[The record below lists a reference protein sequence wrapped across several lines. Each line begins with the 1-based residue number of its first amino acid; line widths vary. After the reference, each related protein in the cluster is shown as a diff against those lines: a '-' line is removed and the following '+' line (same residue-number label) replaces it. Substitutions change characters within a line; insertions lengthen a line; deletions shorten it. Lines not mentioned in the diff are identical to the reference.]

1 MKHSL
6 LAFAGKHS
14 KLTLT
19 VVLLITAFF
28 LYHASFLHLDADYN
42 SLMNE
47 TGKGVTYIGG
57 TGEYKPQQQADQQEY
72 REAIPETMVL
82 DSSSLGRYL
91 VASNKQETIAP
102 EESRAYSTSYLV
114 MLESPVLYE
123 ADTLNRISSV
133 MQKLSDTGY
142 VGQSFSVLDFVT
154 FEKRGSRLV
163 SVPFAANSSKQ
174 AWTDEQ
180 AELLLKRIENDP
192 LVKNYLVS
200 EDLTSI
206 LFSFES
212 FALTH
217 QMESE
222 LSAILDEMREAD
234 IKVSINGGAIITNRL
249 MHYLGRD
256 LSILLTL
263 CFIAILTIYYLS
275 FKAKRS
281 VLLPFSMSLIGIIW
295 TFGTMRLLG
304 YSLTIVNIVTPC
316 MVLNLGSS
324 YAIHVIGEYYSDY
337 AKGMNPVQST
347 QKILRTIVFA
357 CMTTVIGFMS
367 LLFSK
372 TPALREF
379 GIAVGIG
386 VSYCAVLASTYLP
399 AMLNLVVPP
408 KQVQIATY
416 KKGYLALLVIS
427 IDRLVKRAWPLFIV
441 LFILIIGG
449 YALTRD
455 HIPVNTNYMSYL
467 PKKDPLGITSR
478 NFAQKMGGD
487 TPYLI
492 TVEAPQGESQFFL
505 KSENLQDV
513 YAFEQAI
520 QQSSDD
526 VRHILSFASYV
537 AFANSVYS
545 QEAGIPESDGL
556 LNLLSRM
563 VILMSRQGQEEM
575 GAIMNPEGTKLT
587 IILQNYD
594 AKEQALGTIGSAKRI
609 EDTVLSYLPLLPN
622 GTIVT
627 LGGEPHRSLHFSNTL
642 LSDQS
647 KSTYAS
653 YLLVFLV
660 VLFAFKSLSFALY
673 ALIPIISGVMA
684 NYIFMYFF
692 QIPFDMITVSFAA
705 IAVGAGIDDAIH
717 FLIRYRNKLG
727 MNDRS
732 VESLLSETIR
742 ETGRPIILTTLSIVG
757 GMLMFL
763 FASYTP
769 VRYFGSLM
777 SIALLNCMLSTLLIM
792 PSVIRLVTRIQR
804 RFGLQTATD
813 RRK

>member
-6 LAFAGKHS
+6 LVFVGKHS
-14 KLTLT
+14 KSTLI
-19 VVLLITAFF
+19 VILLITAFF
-28 LYHASFLHLDADYN
+28 LYHAAFLHLDADYN

-47 TGKGVTYIGG
+47 TGKGVSYQGG
-57 TGEYKPQQQADQQEY
+57 SGEYMDQQGSALVESF
-72 REAIPETMVL
+72 IPETMVL
-82 DSSSLGRYL
+82 DTTALGSHL
-91 VASNKQETIAP
+91 VASAEVEPPMP
-102 EESRAYSTSYLV
+102 EDNLAYSTSYLV
-114 MLESPVLYE
+114 MVESPALFE
-123 ADTLNRISSV
+123 AETLNRITTV
-133 MQKLSDTGY
+133 MQKLTDTGY
-142 VGQSFSVLDFVT
+142 LSKSFSVLDFVT
-154 FEKRGSRLV
+154 FEKKGSRLV
-163 SVPFAANSSKQ
+163 TVPFGSSSMQNK
-174 AWTDEQ
+174 WTEEQ
-180 AELLLKRIENDP
+180 AQLLKQRIENDP

-200 EDLTSI
+200 ENLDAM

-217 QMESE
+217 QMEAE
-222 LSAILDEMREAD
+222 LSNLLDELREAD
-234 IKVSINGGAIITNRL
+234 ITVSINGGAIITNRL

-256 LSILLTL
+256 LSILLSL

-295 TFGTMRLLG
+295 TFGTMHLLG
-304 YSLTIVNIVTPC
+304 YSLTIINIVTPC

-324 YAIHVIGEYYSDY
+324 YAIHVIGEYYADY
-337 AKGMNPVQST
+337 AKGLNPIQST

-357 CMTTVIGFMS
+357 CITTVIGFMS

-399 AMLNLVVPP
+399 AMLSLVVPP
-408 KQVQIATY
+408 KQEQIKTY
-416 KKGYLALLVIS
+416 KKGYLAQLVIS
-427 IDRLVKRAWPLFIV
+427 IDRSVKHAWPLLVVVFLLV
-441 LFILIIGG
+441 IIG
-449 YALTRD
+449 YFATRD
-455 HIPVNTNYMSYL
+455 YIPVNTNYMSYL
-467 PKKDPLGITSR
+467 PKKEPLGETSR
-478 NFAQKMGGD
+478 RFAQKMGGD
-487 TPYLI
+487 TPFLI
-492 TVEAPQGESQFFL
+492 TVEAPEGESQFFL
-505 KSENLQDV
+505 KSGNLQDV
-513 YAFEQAI
+513 YAFEQAV

-526 VRHILSFASYV
+526 VRHIISFASYV

-545 QEAGIPESDGL
+545 QEEGIPESDGL

-563 VILMSRQGQEEM
+563 VILMSRQGQEDM
-575 GAIMNPEGTKLT
+575 GTIMNPEGTKLT

-609 EDTVLSYLPLLPN
+609 EDTVISLLPLLPN

-627 LGGEPHRSLHFSNTL
+627 LDGEPHRSLHFSEAL
-642 LSDQS
+642 LSDQM

-653 YLLVFLV
+653 VLLVFLV
-660 VLFAFKSLSFALY
+660 VLFAFKSVSLALY

-692 QIPFDMITVSFAA
+692 QIPFDMITVSFGS

-717 FLIRYRNKLG
+717 FLIRYKNKLG
-727 MNDRS
+727 IDDRT

-757 GMLMFL
+757 GMLMLL

-769 VRYFGSLM
+769 VRYFGTLM
-777 SIALLNCMLSTLLIM
+777 SLALLDCMLSTLFIM
-792 PSVIRLVTRIQR
+792 PSMIILVTKARER
-804 RFGLQTATD
+804 LTKRSSLATW
-813 RRK
+813 R

>member
-6 LAFAGKHS
+6 LVFVGKHS
-14 KLTLT
+14 KSTLI
-19 VVLLITAFF
+19 VILLITAFF
-28 LYHASFLHLDADYN
+28 LYHAAFLHLDADYN

-47 TGKGVTYIGG
+47 TGKGVSYRGGSGEYIG
-57 TGEYKPQQQADQQEY
+57 QQGSALVESI
-72 REAIPETMVL
+72 IPETMVL
-82 DSSSLGRYL
+82 DTTALGSHL
-91 VASNKQETIAP
+91 VASAEVEPPLP
-102 EESRAYSTSYLV
+102 EDNLAYSTSYLV
-114 MLESPVLYE
+114 MVESPALFE
-123 ADTLNRISSV
+123 AETLNRITTV
-133 MQKLSDTGY
+133 MQKLTDTGY
-142 VGQSFSVLDFVT
+142 LSKSFSVLDFVT
-154 FEKRGSRLV
+154 FEKKGSRLV
-163 SVPFAANSSKQ
+163 TVPFGSSSIQ
-174 AWTDEQ
+174 NNWTEEQ
-180 AELLLKRIENDP
+180 AQLLKQRIENDP

-200 EDLTSI
+200 ENLDAM

-217 QMESE
+217 QMEAE
-222 LSAILDEMREAD
+222 LSNLLDELREAD
-234 IKVSINGGAIITNRL
+234 ITVSINGGAIITNRL

-256 LSILLTL
+256 LSILLSL

-304 YSLTIVNIVTPC
+304 YSLTIINIVTPC

-324 YAIHVIGEYYSDY
+324 YAIHVIGEYYADY
-337 AKGMNPVQST
+337 AKGLNPIQST

-357 CMTTVIGFMS
+357 CITTVIGFMS
-367 LLFSK
+367 LFFSK

-399 AMLNLVVPP
+399 AMLSLVVPP
-408 KQVQIATY
+408 KQEQIKTY
-416 KKGYLALLVIS
+416 KKGYLAQLVIS
-427 IDRLVKRAWPLFIV
+427 IDRSVKHAWPLLV
-441 LFILIIGG
+441 VVFILVIIG
-449 YALTRD
+449 YFVTRD

-467 PKKDPLGITSR
+467 PKKEPLGETSR
-478 NFAQKMGGD
+478 RFAQKMGGD
-487 TPYLI
+487 TPFLI
-492 TVEAPQGESQFFL
+492 TVEAPEGESQFFL
-505 KSENLQDV
+505 KSGNLQDV
-513 YAFEQAI
+513 YAFEQAV

-526 VRHILSFASYV
+526 VRHIISFASYV

-545 QEAGIPESDGL
+545 QEEGIPESDGL

-575 GAIMNPEGTKLT
+575 GTIMNPEGTKLT

-609 EDTVLSYLPLLPN
+609 EDTVISLLPLLPN

-627 LGGEPHRSLHFSNTL
+627 LGGEPHRSLHFSEAL
-642 LSDQS
+642 LSDQM

-653 YLLVFLV
+653 VVLVFLV
-660 VLFAFKSLSFALY
+660 VLFAFKSVSLALY

-692 QIPFDMITVSFAA
+692 QIPFDMITVSFGS

-717 FLIRYRNKLG
+717 FLIRYKNKIG
-727 MNDRS
+727 INDRT

-777 SIALLNCMLSTLLIM
+777 SMALLNCMLSTLLIM
-792 PSVIRLVTRIQR
+792 PSVIRLVTFFQRKIGMQTNTQR
-804 RFGLQTATD
+804 R
-813 RRK
+813 

>member
-6 LAFAGKHS
+6 LVFVGKHS
-14 KLTLT
+14 KSTLI
-19 VVLLITAFF
+19 VILLITAFF
-28 LYHASFLHLDADYN
+28 LYHAAFLHLDADYN

-47 TGKGVTYIGG
+47 TGKGVSYQGG
-57 TGEYKPQQQADQQEY
+57 SGEYMDQQGSALVESF
-72 REAIPETMVL
+72 IPETMVL
-82 DSSSLGRYL
+82 DTTALGSHL
-91 VASNKQETIAP
+91 VASAEVEPPMP
-102 EESRAYSTSYLV
+102 EDNLAYSTSYLV
-114 MLESPVLYE
+114 MVESPALFE
-123 ADTLNRISSV
+123 AETLNRITTV
-133 MQKLSDTGY
+133 MQKLTDTGY
-142 VGQSFSVLDFVT
+142 LSKSFSVLDFVT
-154 FEKRGSRLV
+154 FEKKGSRLV
-163 SVPFAANSSKQ
+163 TVPFGSSSMQNK
-174 AWTDEQ
+174 WTEEQ
-180 AELLLKRIENDP
+180 AQLLKQRIENDP

-200 EDLTSI
+200 ENLDAM

-217 QMESE
+217 QMEAE
-222 LSAILDEMREAD
+222 LSNLLDELREAD
-234 IKVSINGGAIITNRL
+234 ITVSINGGAIITNRL

-256 LSILLTL
+256 LSILLSL

-295 TFGTMRLLG
+295 TFGTMHLLG
-304 YSLTIVNIVTPC
+304 YSLTIINIVTPC

-324 YAIHVIGEYYSDY
+324 YAIHVIGEYYADY
-337 AKGMNPVQST
+337 AKGLNPIQST

-357 CMTTVIGFMS
+357 CITTVIGFMS

-399 AMLNLVVPP
+399 AMLSLVVPP
-408 KQVQIATY
+408 KQEQIKTY
-416 KKGYLALLVIS
+416 KKGYLAQLVIS
-427 IDRLVKRAWPLFIV
+427 IDRSVKHAWPLLVVVFLLV
-441 LFILIIGG
+441 IIG
-449 YALTRD
+449 YFATRD
-455 HIPVNTNYMSYL
+455 YIPVNTNYMSYL
-467 PKKDPLGITSR
+467 PKKEPLGETSR
-478 NFAQKMGGD
+478 RFAQKMGGD
-487 TPYLI
+487 TPFLI
-492 TVEAPQGESQFFL
+492 TVEAPEGESQFFL
-505 KSENLQDV
+505 KSGNLQDV
-513 YAFEQAI
+513 YAFEQAV

-526 VRHILSFASYV
+526 VRHIISFASYV

-545 QEAGIPESDGL
+545 QEEGIPESDGL

-563 VILMSRQGQEEM
+563 VILMSRQGQEDM
-575 GAIMNPEGTKLT
+575 GTIMNPEGTKLT

-609 EDTVLSYLPLLPN
+609 EDTVISLLPLLPN

-627 LGGEPHRSLHFSNTL
+627 LDGEPHRSLHFSEAL
-642 LSDQS
+642 LSDQM

-653 YLLVFLV
+653 VLLVFLV
-660 VLFAFKSLSFALY
+660 VLFAFKSVSLALY

-692 QIPFDMITVSFAA
+692 QIPFDMITVSFGS

-717 FLIRYRNKLG
+717 FLIRYKNKLG
-727 MNDRS
+727 IDDRT

-777 SIALLNCMLSTLLIM
+777 SMALLNCMLSTLLIM
-792 PSVIRLVTRIQR
+792 PSVIRLVTFFQRKIGMQTNTQR
-804 RFGLQTATD
+804 R
-813 RRK
+813 

>member
-6 LAFAGKHS
+6 LVFVGKHS
-14 KLTLT
+14 KSTLI
-19 VVLLITAFF
+19 VILLITAFF
-28 LYHASFLHLDADYN
+28 LYHAAFLHLDADYN

-47 TGKGVTYIGG
+47 TGKGVSYRGGSGEYIG
-57 TGEYKPQQQADQQEY
+57 QQGSALVESI
-72 REAIPETMVL
+72 IPETMVL
-82 DSSSLGRYL
+82 DTTPLGSHL
-91 VASNKQETIAP
+91 VASAEVEPPLP
-102 EESRAYSTSYLV
+102 EDNLAYSTSYLV
-114 MLESPVLYE
+114 MVESPALFE
-123 ADTLNRISSV
+123 AETLNRITTV
-133 MQKLSDTGY
+133 MQKLTDTGY
-142 VGQSFSVLDFVT
+142 LSKSFSVLDFVT
-154 FEKRGSRLV
+154 FEKKGSRLV
-163 SVPFAANSSKQ
+163 TVPFGSSSIQ
-174 AWTDEQ
+174 NNWTEEQ
-180 AELLLKRIENDP
+180 AQLLKQRIENDP

-200 EDLTSI
+200 ENLDAM

-217 QMESE
+217 QMEAE
-222 LSAILDEMREAD
+222 LSNLLDELREAD
-234 IKVSINGGAIITNRL
+234 ITVSINGGAIITNRL

-256 LSILLTL
+256 LSILLSL

-304 YSLTIVNIVTPC
+304 YSLTIINIVTPC

-324 YAIHVIGEYYSDY
+324 YAIHVIGEYYADY
-337 AKGMNPVQST
+337 AKGLNPIQST

-357 CMTTVIGFMS
+357 CITTVIGFMS
-367 LLFSK
+367 LFFSK

-399 AMLNLVVPP
+399 AMLSLVVPP
-408 KQVQIATY
+408 KQEQIKTY
-416 KKGYLALLVIS
+416 KKGYLAQLVIS
-427 IDRLVKRAWPLFIV
+427 IDRSVKHAWPLLVVVFM
-441 LFILIIGG
+441 LIIIG
-449 YALTRD
+449 YFVTRD

-467 PKKDPLGITSR
+467 PKKEPLGETSR
-478 NFAQKMGGD
+478 RFAQKMGGD
-487 TPYLI
+487 TPFLI
-492 TVEAPQGESQFFL
+492 TVEAPEGESQFFL
-505 KSENLQDV
+505 KSGNLQDV
-513 YAFEQAI
+513 YAFEQAV

-526 VRHILSFASYV
+526 VRHIISFASYV

-545 QEAGIPESDGL
+545 QEEGIPESDGL

-575 GAIMNPEGTKLT
+575 GTIMNPEGTKLT

-609 EDTVLSYLPLLPN
+609 EDTVISLLPLLPN

-627 LGGEPHRSLHFSNTL
+627 LDGEPHRSLHFSEAL
-642 LSDQS
+642 LSDQM

-653 YLLVFLV
+653 VLLVFLV
-660 VLFAFKSLSFALY
+660 VLFAFKSVSLALY

-692 QIPFDMITVSFAA
+692 QIPFDMITVSFGS

-717 FLIRYRNKLG
+717 FLIRYKNKLG
-727 MNDRS
+727 INDRT

-777 SIALLNCMLSTLLIM
+777 SMALLNCMLSTLLIM
-792 PSVIRLVTRIQR
+792 PSVIRLVTFFQRKIGMQTNTQR
-804 RFGLQTATD
+804 R
-813 RRK
+813 

>member
-1 MKHSL
+1 MKYSL
-6 LAFAGKHS
+6 LVFVGKHS
-14 KLTLT
+14 KSTLI
-19 VVLLITAFF
+19 VILLITAFF
-28 LYHASFLHLDADYN
+28 LYHAAFLHLDADYN

-47 TGKGVTYIGG
+47 TGKGVSYRGGSGEYIG
-57 TGEYKPQQQADQQEY
+57 QQGSALVESI
-72 REAIPETMVL
+72 IPETMVL
-82 DSSSLGRYL
+82 DTTALGSHL
-91 VASNKQETIAP
+91 VASAEVEPPLLEDNL
-102 EESRAYSTSYLV
+102 AYSTSYLV
-114 MLESPVLYE
+114 MVESPALFE
-123 ADTLNRISSV
+123 AETLNRITTV
-133 MQKLSDTGY
+133 MQKLTDTGY
-142 VGQSFSVLDFVT
+142 LSKSFSVLDFVT
-154 FEKRGSRLV
+154 FEKKGSRLV
-163 SVPFAANSSKQ
+163 TVPFGSSSIQ
-174 AWTDEQ
+174 NNWTEEQ
-180 AELLLKRIENDP
+180 AQLLKQRIENDP

-200 EDLTSI
+200 ENLDAM

-217 QMESE
+217 QMEAE
-222 LSAILDEMREAD
+222 LSNLLDELREAD
-234 IKVSINGGAIITNRL
+234 ITVSINGGAIITNRL

-256 LSILLTL
+256 LSILLSL

-304 YSLTIVNIVTPC
+304 YSLTIINIVTPC

-324 YAIHVIGEYYSDY
+324 YAIHVIGEYYADY
-337 AKGMNPVQST
+337 AKGLNPIQST

-357 CMTTVIGFMS
+357 CITTVIGFMS
-367 LLFSK
+367 LFFSK

-399 AMLNLVVPP
+399 AMLSLVVPP
-408 KQVQIATY
+408 KQEQIKTY
-416 KKGYLALLVIS
+416 KKGYLAQLVIS
-427 IDRLVKRAWPLFIV
+427 IDRSVKHAWPLLVVVFMLV
-441 LFILIIGG
+441 IIG
-449 YALTRD
+449 YFVTRD

-467 PKKDPLGITSR
+467 PKKEPLGETSR
-478 NFAQKMGGD
+478 RFAQKMGGD
-487 TPYLI
+487 TPFLI
-492 TVEAPQGESQFFL
+492 TVEAPEGESQFFL
-505 KSENLQDV
+505 KSGNLQDV
-513 YAFEQAI
+513 YAFEQAV

-526 VRHILSFASYV
+526 VRHIISFASYV

-545 QEAGIPESDGL
+545 QEEGIPESDGL

-563 VILMSRQGQEEM
+563 VILMSRQGQEDM
-575 GAIMNPEGTKLT
+575 GTIMNPEGTKLT

-609 EDTVLSYLPLLPN
+609 EDTVISLLPLLPN

-627 LGGEPHRSLHFSNTL
+627 LDGEPHRSLHFSEAL
-642 LSDQS
+642 LSDQM

-653 YLLVFLV
+653 VVLVFLV
-660 VLFAFKSLSFALY
+660 VLFAFKSVSLALY

-692 QIPFDMITVSFAA
+692 QIPFDMITVSFGS

-717 FLIRYRNKLG
+717 FLIRYKNKIG
-727 MNDRS
+727 INDRT

-777 SIALLNCMLSTLLIM
+777 SMALLNCMLSTLLIM
-792 PSVIRLVTRIQR
+792 PSVIRLVTFFQRKIGMQTNTQR
-804 RFGLQTATD
+804 R
-813 RRK
+813 

>member
-6 LAFAGKHS
+6 LVFVGKHS
-14 KLTLT
+14 KSTLI
-19 VVLLITAFF
+19 VILLITAFF
-28 LYHASFLHLDADYN
+28 LYHAAFLHLDADYN

-47 TGKGVTYIGG
+47 TGKGVSYRGG
-57 TGEYKPQQQADQQEY
+57 SGEYMDQQGSALVESF
-72 REAIPETMVL
+72 IPETMVL
-82 DSSSLGRYL
+82 DTTALGSHL
-91 VASNKQETIAP
+91 VASAEVEPPMP
-102 EESRAYSTSYLV
+102 EDNLAYSTSYLV
-114 MLESPVLYE
+114 MVESPALFE
-123 ADTLNRISSV
+123 AETLNRITTV
-133 MQKLSDTGY
+133 MQKLTDTGY
-142 VGQSFSVLDFVT
+142 LSKSFSVLDFVT
-154 FEKRGSRLV
+154 FEKKGSRLV
-163 SVPFAANSSKQ
+163 TVPFGSSSMQNK
-174 AWTDEQ
+174 WTEEQ
-180 AELLLKRIENDP
+180 AQLLKQRIENDP

-200 EDLTSI
+200 ENLDAM

-217 QMESE
+217 QMEAE
-222 LSAILDEMREAD
+222 LSNLLDELREAD
-234 IKVSINGGAIITNRL
+234 ITVSINGGAIITNRL

-256 LSILLTL
+256 LSILLSL

-295 TFGTMRLLG
+295 TFGTMHLLG
-304 YSLTIVNIVTPC
+304 YSLTIINIVTPC

-324 YAIHVIGEYYSDY
+324 YAIHVIGEYYADY
-337 AKGMNPVQST
+337 AKGLNPIQST

-357 CMTTVIGFMS
+357 CITTVIGFMS

-399 AMLNLVVPP
+399 AMLSLVVPP
-408 KQVQIATY
+408 KQEQIKTY
-416 KKGYLALLVIS
+416 KKGYLAQLVIS
-427 IDRLVKRAWPLFIV
+427 IDRSVKHAWPLLVVVFMLV
-441 LFILIIGG
+441 IIG
-449 YALTRD
+449 YFATRD
-455 HIPVNTNYMSYL
+455 AIPVNTNYMSYL
-467 PKKDPLGITSR
+467 PKKEPLGETSR
-478 NFAQKMGGD
+478 RFAQKMGGD
-487 TPYLI
+487 TPFLI
-492 TVEAPQGESQFFL
+492 TVEAPEGESQFFL
-505 KSENLQDV
+505 KSGNLQDV
-513 YAFEQAI
+513 YAFEQAV

-526 VRHILSFASYV
+526 VRHIISFASYV

-545 QEAGIPESDGL
+545 QEEGIPESDGL

-563 VILMSRQGQEEM
+563 VILMSRQGQEDM
-575 GAIMNPEGTKLT
+575 GTIMNPEGTKLT

-609 EDTVLSYLPLLPN
+609 EDTVISLLPLLPN

-627 LGGEPHRSLHFSNTL
+627 LDGEPHRSLHFSEAL
-642 LSDQS
+642 LSDQM

-653 YLLVFLV
+653 VLLVFLV
-660 VLFAFKSLSFALY
+660 VLFAFKSVSLALY

-692 QIPFDMITVSFAA
+692 QIPFDMITVSFGS

-717 FLIRYRNKLG
+717 FLIRYKNKLG
-727 MNDRS
+727 IDDRT

-777 SIALLNCMLSTLLIM
+777 SMALLNCMLSTLLIM
-792 PSVIRLVTRIQR
+792 PSVIRLVTFVQRKIGMQTNAQR
-804 RFGLQTATD
+804 R
-813 RRK
+813 

>member
-6 LAFAGKHS
+6 LVFVGKHS
-14 KLTLT
+14 KSTLI
-19 VVLLITAFF
+19 VILLITAFF
-28 LYHASFLHLDADYN
+28 LYHAAFLHLDADYN

-47 TGKGVTYIGG
+47 TGKGVSYQGG
-57 TGEYKPQQQADQQEY
+57 SGEYMDQQGSALVESF
-72 REAIPETMVL
+72 IPETMVL
-82 DSSSLGRYL
+82 DTTALGSHL
-91 VASNKQETIAP
+91 VASAEVEPPMP
-102 EESRAYSTSYLV
+102 EDNLAYSTSYLV
-114 MLESPVLYE
+114 MVESPALFE
-123 ADTLNRISSV
+123 AETLNRITTV
-133 MQKLSDTGY
+133 MQKLTDTGY
-142 VGQSFSVLDFVT
+142 LSKSFSVLDFVT
-154 FEKRGSRLV
+154 FEKKGSRLV
-163 SVPFAANSSKQ
+163 TVPLGSSSMQNK
-174 AWTDEQ
+174 WTEEQ
-180 AELLLKRIENDP
+180 AQLLKQRIENDP

-200 EDLTSI
+200 ENLDAM

-217 QMESE
+217 QMEAE
-222 LSAILDEMREAD
+222 LSNLLDELREAD
-234 IKVSINGGAIITNRL
+234 ITVSINGGAIITNRL

-256 LSILLTL
+256 LSILLSL

-295 TFGTMRLLG
+295 TFGTMHLLG
-304 YSLTIVNIVTPC
+304 YSLTIINIVTPC

-324 YAIHVIGEYYSDY
+324 YAIHVIGEYYADY
-337 AKGMNPVQST
+337 AKGLNPIQST

-357 CMTTVIGFMS
+357 CITTVIGFMS

-399 AMLNLVVPP
+399 AMLSLVVPP
-408 KQVQIATY
+408 KQEQIKTY
-416 KKGYLALLVIS
+416 KKGYLAQLVIS
-427 IDRLVKRAWPLFIV
+427 IDRSVKHAWPLLVVVFLLV
-441 LFILIIGG
+441 IIG
-449 YALTRD
+449 YFATRD
-455 HIPVNTNYMSYL
+455 YIPVNTNYMSYL
-467 PKKDPLGITSR
+467 PKKEPLGETSR
-478 NFAQKMGGD
+478 RFAQKMGGD
-487 TPYLI
+487 TPFLI
-492 TVEAPQGESQFFL
+492 TVEAPEGESQFFL
-505 KSENLQDV
+505 KSGNLQDV
-513 YAFEQAI
+513 YAFEQAV

-526 VRHILSFASYV
+526 VRHIISFASYV

-545 QEAGIPESDGL
+545 QEEGIPESDGL

-563 VILMSRQGQEEM
+563 VILMSRQGQEDM
-575 GAIMNPEGTKLT
+575 GTIMNPEGTKLT

-609 EDTVLSYLPLLPN
+609 EDTVISLLPLLPN

-627 LGGEPHRSLHFSNTL
+627 LDGEPHRSLHFSEAL
-642 LSDQS
+642 LSDQM

-653 YLLVFLV
+653 VLLVFLV
-660 VLFAFKSLSFALY
+660 VLFAFKSVSLALY

-692 QIPFDMITVSFAA
+692 QIPFDMITVSFGS

-717 FLIRYRNKLG
+717 FLIRYKNKLG
-727 MNDRS
+727 IDDRT

-777 SIALLNCMLSTLLIM
+777 SMALLNCMLSTLLIM
-792 PSVIRLVTRIQR
+792 PSVIRLVTFFQRKIGMQTNTQR
-804 RFGLQTATD
+804 R
-813 RRK
+813 

>member
-6 LAFAGKHS
+6 LVFVGKHS
-14 KLTLT
+14 KSTLI
-19 VVLLITAFF
+19 VILLITAFF
-28 LYHASFLHLDADYN
+28 LYHAAFLHLDADYN

-47 TGKGVTYIGG
+47 TGKGVSYQGGSGEYIG
-57 TGEYKPQQQADQQEY
+57 QQGSALVESI
-72 REAIPETMVL
+72 IPETMVL
-82 DSSSLGRYL
+82 DTTALGSHL
-91 VASNKQETIAP
+91 VASAEVEPPMP
-102 EESRAYSTSYLV
+102 EDNLAYSTSYLV
-114 MLESPVLYE
+114 MVESPALFE
-123 ADTLNRISSV
+123 AETLNRITTV
-133 MQKLSDTGY
+133 MQKLTDTGY
-142 VGQSFSVLDFVT
+142 LSKSFSVLDFVT
-154 FEKRGSRLV
+154 FEKKGSRLV
-163 SVPFAANSSKQ
+163 TVPFGSSSIQ
-174 AWTDEQ
+174 NNWTEEQ
-180 AELLLKRIENDP
+180 AQLLKQRIENDP

-200 EDLTSI
+200 ENLDAM

-217 QMESE
+217 QMEAE
-222 LSAILDEMREAD
+222 LSNLLDELREAD
-234 IKVSINGGAIITNRL
+234 ITVSINGGAIITNRL

-256 LSILLTL
+256 LSILLSL

-304 YSLTIVNIVTPC
+304 YSLTIINIVTPC

-324 YAIHVIGEYYSDY
+324 YAIHVIGEYYADY
-337 AKGMNPVQST
+337 AKGLNPIQST

-357 CMTTVIGFMS
+357 CITTVIGFMS
-367 LLFSK
+367 LFFSK

-399 AMLNLVVPP
+399 AMLSLVVPP
-408 KQVQIATY
+408 KQEQIKTY
-416 KKGYLALLVIS
+416 KKGYLAQLVIS
-427 IDRLVKRAWPLFIV
+427 IDRSVKHAWPLLVVVFLLV
-441 LFILIIGG
+441 IIG
-449 YALTRD
+449 YFATRD
-455 HIPVNTNYMSYL
+455 YIPVNTNYMSYL
-467 PKKDPLGITSR
+467 PKKEPLGETSR
-478 NFAQKMGGD
+478 RFAQKMGGD
-487 TPYLI
+487 TPFLI
-492 TVEAPQGESQFFL
+492 TVEAPEGESQFFL
-505 KSENLQDV
+505 KSGNLQDV
-513 YAFEQAI
+513 YAFEQAV

-526 VRHILSFASYV
+526 VRHIISFASYV

-545 QEAGIPESDGL
+545 QEEGIPESDGL

-563 VILMSRQGQEEM
+563 VILMSRQGQEDM
-575 GAIMNPEGTKLT
+575 GTIMNPEGTKLT

-609 EDTVLSYLPLLPN
+609 EDTVISLLPLLPN

-627 LGGEPHRSLHFSNTL
+627 LDGEPHRSLHFSEAL
-642 LSDQS
+642 LSDQM

-653 YLLVFLV
+653 VVLVFLV
-660 VLFAFKSLSFALY
+660 VLFAFKSVSLALY

-692 QIPFDMITVSFAA
+692 QIPFDMITVSFGS

-717 FLIRYRNKLG
+717 FLIRYKNKIG
-727 MNDRS
+727 INDRT

-777 SIALLNCMLSTLLIM
+777 SMALLNCMLSTLLIM
-792 PSVIRLVTRIQR
+792 PSVIRLVTFFQRKIGMQTNTQR
-804 RFGLQTATD
+804 R
-813 RRK
+813 

>member
-1 MKHSL
+1 MKYSL
-6 LAFAGKHS
+6 LVFVGKHS
-14 KLTLT
+14 KSTLI
-19 VVLLITAFF
+19 VILLITAFF
-28 LYHASFLHLDADYN
+28 LYHAAFLHLDADYN

-47 TGKGVTYIGG
+47 TGKGVSYRGGSGEYIG
-57 TGEYKPQQQADQQEY
+57 QQGSALVESI
-72 REAIPETMVL
+72 IPETMVL
-82 DSSSLGRYL
+82 DTTALGSHL
-91 VASNKQETIAP
+91 VASAEVEPPLP
-102 EESRAYSTSYLV
+102 EDNLAYSTSYLV
-114 MLESPVLYE
+114 MVESPALFE
-123 ADTLNRISSV
+123 AETLNRITTV
-133 MQKLSDTGY
+133 MQKLTDTGY
-142 VGQSFSVLDFVT
+142 LSKSFSVLDFVT
-154 FEKRGSRLV
+154 FEKKGSRLV
-163 SVPFAANSSKQ
+163 TVPFGSSSIQ
-174 AWTDEQ
+174 NNWTEEQ
-180 AELLLKRIENDP
+180 AQLLKQRIENDP

-200 EDLTSI
+200 ENLDAM

-217 QMESE
+217 QMEAE
-222 LSAILDEMREAD
+222 LSNLLDELREAD
-234 IKVSINGGAIITNRL
+234 ITVSINGGAIITNRL

-256 LSILLTL
+256 LSILLSL

-304 YSLTIVNIVTPC
+304 YSLTIINIVTPC

-324 YAIHVIGEYYSDY
+324 YAIHVIGEYYADY
-337 AKGMNPVQST
+337 AKGLNPIQST

-357 CMTTVIGFMS
+357 CITTVIGFMS
-367 LLFSK
+367 LFFSK

-399 AMLNLVVPP
+399 AMLSLVVPP
-408 KQVQIATY
+408 KQEQIKTY
-416 KKGYLALLVIS
+416 KKGYLAQLVIS
-427 IDRLVKRAWPLFIV
+427 IDRSVKHAWPLLVVVFMLV
-441 LFILIIGG
+441 IIG
-449 YALTRD
+449 YFVTRD

-467 PKKDPLGITSR
+467 PKKEPLGETSR
-478 NFAQKMGGD
+478 RFAQKMGGD
-487 TPYLI
+487 TPFLI
-492 TVEAPQGESQFFL
+492 TVEAPEGESQFFL
-505 KSENLQDV
+505 KSGNLQDV
-513 YAFEQAI
+513 YAFEQAV

-526 VRHILSFASYV
+526 VRHIISFASYV

-545 QEAGIPESDGL
+545 QEEGIPESDGL

-575 GAIMNPEGTKLT
+575 GTIMNPEGTKLT

-609 EDTVLSYLPLLPN
+609 EDTVISLLPLLPN

-627 LGGEPHRSLHFSNTL
+627 LDGEPHRSLHFSEAL
-642 LSDQS
+642 LSDQM

-653 YLLVFLV
+653 VVLVFLV
-660 VLFAFKSLSFALY
+660 VLFAFKSVSLALY

-692 QIPFDMITVSFAA
+692 QIPFDMITVSFGS

-717 FLIRYRNKLG
+717 FLIRYKNKIG
-727 MNDRS
+727 IDDRT

-777 SIALLNCMLSTLLIM
+777 SMALLNCMLSTLLIM
-792 PSVIRLVTRIQR
+792 PSVIRLVTFFQRKIGMQTNTQR
-804 RFGLQTATD
+804 R
-813 RRK
+813 

>member
-6 LAFAGKHS
+6 LVFVGKHS
-14 KLTLT
+14 KSTLI
-19 VVLLITAFF
+19 VILLITAFF
-28 LYHASFLHLDADYN
+28 LYHAAFLHLDADYN

-47 TGKGVTYIGG
+47 TGKGVSYQGG
-57 TGEYKPQQQADQQEY
+57 SGEYMDQQGSALVEIF
-72 REAIPETMVL
+72 IPETMVL
-82 DSSSLGRYL
+82 DTTSLGSHL
-91 VASNKQETIAP
+91 VASAEVEPPMP
-102 EESRAYSTSYLV
+102 EDNLAYSTSYLV
-114 MLESPVLYE
+114 MVESPALFE
-123 ADTLNRISSV
+123 AETLNRITTV
-133 MQKLSDTGY
+133 MQKLTDTGY
-142 VGQSFSVLDFVT
+142 LSKSFSVLDFVT
-154 FEKRGSRLV
+154 FEKKGSRLV
-163 SVPFAANSSKQ
+163 TVPFGSSSIQ
-174 AWTDEQ
+174 NNWTEEQ
-180 AELLLKRIENDP
+180 AQLLKQRIENDP

-200 EDLTSI
+200 ENLDAM

-217 QMESE
+217 QMEAE
-222 LSAILDEMREAD
+222 LSNLLDELREAD
-234 IKVSINGGAIITNRL
+234 ITVSINGGAIITNRL

-256 LSILLTL
+256 LSILLSL

-295 TFGTMRLLG
+295 TFGTMHLLG
-304 YSLTIVNIVTPC
+304 YSLTIINIVTPC

-324 YAIHVIGEYYSDY
+324 YAIHVIGEYYADY
-337 AKGMNPVQST
+337 AKGLNPIQST

-357 CMTTVIGFMS
+357 CITTVIGFMS

-399 AMLNLVVPP
+399 AMLSLVVPP
-408 KQVQIATY
+408 KQEQIKTY
-416 KKGYLALLVIS
+416 KKGYLAQLVIS
-427 IDRLVKRAWPLFIV
+427 IDRSVKHAWPLLVVVFLLV
-441 LFILIIGG
+441 IIG
-449 YALTRD
+449 YFATRD
-455 HIPVNTNYMSYL
+455 YIPVNTNYMSYL
-467 PKKDPLGITSR
+467 PKKEPLGETSR
-478 NFAQKMGGD
+478 RFAQKMGGD
-487 TPYLI
+487 TPFLI
-492 TVEAPQGESQFFL
+492 TVEAPEGESQFFL
-505 KSENLQDV
+505 KSGNLQDV
-513 YAFEQAI
+513 YAFEQAV

-526 VRHILSFASYV
+526 VRHIISFASYV

-545 QEAGIPESDGL
+545 QEEGIPESDGL

-563 VILMSRQGQEEM
+563 VILMSRQGQEDM
-575 GAIMNPEGTKLT
+575 GTIMNPEGTKLT

-609 EDTVLSYLPLLPN
+609 EDTVISLLPLLPN

-627 LGGEPHRSLHFSNTL
+627 LDGEPHRSLHFSEAL
-642 LSDQS
+642 LSDQM

-653 YLLVFLV
+653 VVLVFLV
-660 VLFAFKSLSFALY
+660 VLFAFKSVSLALY

-692 QIPFDMITVSFAA
+692 QIPFDMITVSFGS

-717 FLIRYRNKLG
+717 FLIRYKNKLG
-727 MNDRS
+727 IDDRT

-777 SIALLNCMLSTLLIM
+777 SMALLNCMLSTLLIM
-792 PSVIRLVTRIQR
+792 PSVIRLVTFFQRKIGMQTNTQR
-804 RFGLQTATD
+804 R
-813 RRK
+813 

>member
-6 LAFAGKHS
+6 LVFVGKHS
-14 KLTLT
+14 KSTLI
-19 VVLLITAFF
+19 VILLITAFF
-28 LYHASFLHLDADYN
+28 LYHAAFLRLDADYN

-47 TGKGVTYIGG
+47 TGKGVSYRGGSGEYIG
-57 TGEYKPQQQADQQEY
+57 QQGSALVESI
-72 REAIPETMVL
+72 IPETMVL
-82 DSSSLGRYL
+82 DTTALGSHL
-91 VASNKQETIAP
+91 VASAEVEPPLP
-102 EESRAYSTSYLV
+102 EDNLAYSTSYLV
-114 MLESPVLYE
+114 MVESPALFE
-123 ADTLNRISSV
+123 AETLNRITTV
-133 MQKLSDTGY
+133 MQKLTDTGY
-142 VGQSFSVLDFVT
+142 LSKSFSVLDFVT
-154 FEKRGSRLV
+154 FEKKGSRLV
-163 SVPFAANSSKQ
+163 TVPFGSSSIQ
-174 AWTDEQ
+174 NNWTEEQ
-180 AELLLKRIENDP
+180 AQLLKQRIENDP

-200 EDLTSI
+200 ENLDAM

-217 QMESE
+217 QMEAE
-222 LSAILDEMREAD
+222 LSNLLDELREAD
-234 IKVSINGGAIITNRL
+234 ITVSINGGAIITNRL

-256 LSILLTL
+256 LSILLSL

-304 YSLTIVNIVTPC
+304 YSLTIINIVTPC

-324 YAIHVIGEYYSDY
+324 YAIHVIGEYYADY
-337 AKGMNPVQST
+337 AKGLNPIQST

-357 CMTTVIGFMS
+357 CITTVIGFMS

-399 AMLNLVVPP
+399 AMLSLVVPP
-408 KQVQIATY
+408 KQEQIKTY
-416 KKGYLALLVIS
+416 KKGYLAQLVIS
-427 IDRLVKRAWPLFIV
+427 IDRSVKHAWPLLVVVFMLV
-441 LFILIIGG
+441 IIG
-449 YALTRD
+449 YFVTRD

-467 PKKDPLGITSR
+467 PKKEPLGETSR
-478 NFAQKMGGD
+478 RFAQKMGGD
-487 TPYLI
+487 TPFLI
-492 TVEAPQGESQFFL
+492 TVEAPEGESQFFL
-505 KSENLQDV
+505 KSGNLQDV
-513 YAFEQAI
+513 YAFEQAV

-526 VRHILSFASYV
+526 VRHIISFASYV

-545 QEAGIPESDGL
+545 QEEGIPESDGL

-575 GAIMNPEGTKLT
+575 GTIMNPEGTKLT

-609 EDTVLSYLPLLPN
+609 EDTVISLLPLLPN

-627 LGGEPHRSLHFSNTL
+627 LDGEPHRSLHFSEAL
-642 LSDQS
+642 LSDQM

-653 YLLVFLV
+653 VVLVFLV
-660 VLFAFKSLSFALY
+660 VLFAFKSVSLALY

-692 QIPFDMITVSFAA
+692 QIPFDMITVSFGSIA
-705 IAVGAGIDDAIH
+705 IGAGIDDAIH
-717 FLIRYRNKLG
+717 FLIRYKNKLG
-727 MNDRS
+727 INDRT

-777 SIALLNCMLSTLLIM
+777 SMALLNCMLSTLLIM
-792 PSVIRLVTRIQR
+792 PSVIRLVAFFQRKIGMQTNTQR
-804 RFGLQTATD
+804 R
-813 RRK
+813 

>member
-6 LAFAGKHS
+6 LVFVGKHS
-14 KLTLT
+14 KSTLI
-19 VVLLITAFF
+19 VILLITAFF
-28 LYHASFLHLDADYN
+28 LYHAAFLHLDADYN

-47 TGKGVTYIGG
+47 TGKGVSYQGGSGEYIG
-57 TGEYKPQQQADQQEY
+57 QQGSALVESI
-72 REAIPETMVL
+72 IPETMVL
-82 DSSSLGRYL
+82 DTTALGSHL
-91 VASNKQETIAP
+91 VASAEVEPPMP
-102 EESRAYSTSYLV
+102 EDNLAYSTSYLV
-114 MLESPVLYE
+114 MVESPALFE
-123 ADTLNRISSV
+123 AETLNRITTV
-133 MQKLSDTGY
+133 MQKLTDTGY
-142 VGQSFSVLDFVT
+142 LSKSFSVLDFVT
-154 FEKRGSRLV
+154 FEKKGSRLV
-163 SVPFAANSSKQ
+163 TVPFGSSSMQNK
-174 AWTDEQ
+174 WTEEQ
-180 AELLLKRIENDP
+180 AQLLKQRIENDP

-200 EDLTSI
+200 ENLDAM

-217 QMESE
+217 QMEAE
-222 LSAILDEMREAD
+222 LSNLLDELREAD
-234 IKVSINGGAIITNRL
+234 ITVSINGGAIITNRL

-256 LSILLTL
+256 LSILLSL

-295 TFGTMRLLG
+295 TFGTMHLLG
-304 YSLTIVNIVTPC
+304 YSLTIINIVTPC

-324 YAIHVIGEYYSDY
+324 YAIHVIGEYYADY
-337 AKGMNPVQST
+337 AKGLNPIQST

-357 CMTTVIGFMS
+357 CITTVIGFMS

-399 AMLNLVVPP
+399 AMLSLVVPP
-408 KQVQIATY
+408 KQEQIKTY
-416 KKGYLALLVIS
+416 KKGYLAQLVIS
-427 IDRLVKRAWPLFIV
+427 IDRSVKHAWPLLVVVFLLV
-441 LFILIIGG
+441 IIG
-449 YALTRD
+449 YFATRD
-455 HIPVNTNYMSYL
+455 YIPVNTNYMSYL
-467 PKKDPLGITSR
+467 PKKEPLGETSR
-478 NFAQKMGGD
+478 RFAQKMGGD
-487 TPYLI
+487 TPFLI
-492 TVEAPQGESQFFL
+492 TVEAPEGESQFFL
-505 KSENLQDV
+505 KSGNLQDV
-513 YAFEQAI
+513 YAFEQAV

-526 VRHILSFASYV
+526 VRHIISFASYV

-545 QEAGIPESDGL
+545 QEEGIPESDGL

-563 VILMSRQGQEEM
+563 VILMSRQGQEDM
-575 GAIMNPEGTKLT
+575 GTIMNPEGTKLT

-609 EDTVLSYLPLLPN
+609 EDTVISLLPLLPN

-627 LGGEPHRSLHFSNTL
+627 LDGEPHRSLHFSEAL
-642 LSDQS
+642 LSDQM

-653 YLLVFLV
+653 VLLVFLV
-660 VLFAFKSLSFALY
+660 VLFAFKSVSLALY

-692 QIPFDMITVSFAA
+692 QIPFDMITVSFGS

-717 FLIRYRNKLG
+717 FLIRYKNKLG
-727 MNDRS
+727 IDDRT

-777 SIALLNCMLSTLLIM
+777 SMALLNCMLSTLLIM
-792 PSVIRLVTRIQR
+792 PSVIRLVTFFQRKIGMQTNTQR
-804 RFGLQTATD
+804 R
-813 RRK
+813 

>member
-6 LAFAGKHS
+6 LVFVGKHS
-14 KLTLT
+14 KSTLI
-19 VVLLITAFF
+19 VILLITAFF
-28 LYHASFLHLDADYN
+28 LYHAAFLHLDADYN

-47 TGKGVTYIGG
+47 TGKGVSYQGGSGEYIG
-57 TGEYKPQQQADQQEY
+57 QQGSALVEIF
-72 REAIPETMVL
+72 IPETMVL
-82 DSSSLGRYL
+82 DTTALGSHL
-91 VASNKQETIAP
+91 VASAEVEPPMP
-102 EESRAYSTSYLV
+102 EDNLAYSTSYLV
-114 MLESPVLYE
+114 MVESPALFE
-123 ADTLNRISSV
+123 AETLNRITTV
-133 MQKLSDTGY
+133 MQKLTDTGY
-142 VGQSFSVLDFVT
+142 LSKSFSVLDFVT
-154 FEKRGSRLV
+154 FEKKGSRLV
-163 SVPFAANSSKQ
+163 TVPFGSSSMQNK
-174 AWTDEQ
+174 WTEEQ
-180 AELLLKRIENDP
+180 AQLLKQRIENDP

-200 EDLTSI
+200 ENLDAM

-217 QMESE
+217 QMEAE
-222 LSAILDEMREAD
+222 LSNLLDELREAD
-234 IKVSINGGAIITNRL
+234 ITVSINGGAIITNRL

-256 LSILLTL
+256 LSILLSL

-295 TFGTMRLLG
+295 TFGTMHLLG
-304 YSLTIVNIVTPC
+304 YSLTIINIVTPC

-324 YAIHVIGEYYSDY
+324 YAIHVIGEYYADY
-337 AKGMNPVQST
+337 AKGLNPIQST

-357 CMTTVIGFMS
+357 CITTVIGFMS

-399 AMLNLVVPP
+399 AMLSLVVPP
-408 KQVQIATY
+408 KQEQIKTY
-416 KKGYLALLVIS
+416 KKGYLAQLVIS
-427 IDRLVKRAWPLFIV
+427 IDRSVKHAWPLLVVVFMLV
-441 LFILIIGG
+441 IIG
-449 YALTRD
+449 YFATRD
-455 HIPVNTNYMSYL
+455 YIPVNTNYMSYL
-467 PKKDPLGITSR
+467 PKKEPLGETSR
-478 NFAQKMGGD
+478 RFAQKMGGD
-487 TPYLI
+487 TPFLI
-492 TVEAPQGESQFFL
+492 TVEAPEGESQFFL
-505 KSENLQDV
+505 KSGNLQDV
-513 YAFEQAI
+513 YAFEQAV

-526 VRHILSFASYV
+526 VRHIISFASYV

-545 QEAGIPESDGL
+545 QEEGIPESDGL

-563 VILMSRQGQEEM
+563 VILMSRQGQEDM
-575 GAIMNPEGTKLT
+575 GTIMNPEGTKLT

-609 EDTVLSYLPLLPN
+609 EDTVISLLPLLPN

-627 LGGEPHRSLHFSNTL
+627 LDGEPHRSLHFSEAL
-642 LSDQS
+642 LSDQM

-653 YLLVFLV
+653 VLLVFLV
-660 VLFAFKSLSFALY
+660 VLFAFKSVSLALY

-692 QIPFDMITVSFAA
+692 QIPFDMITVSFGS

-717 FLIRYRNKLG
+717 FLIRYKNKLG
-727 MNDRS
+727 IDDRT

-777 SIALLNCMLSTLLIM
+777 SMALLNCMLSTLLIM
-792 PSVIRLVTRIQR
+792 PSVIRLVTFFQRKIGMQTNTQR
-804 RFGLQTATD
+804 R
-813 RRK
+813 

>member
-6 LAFAGKHS
+6 LVFVGKHS
-14 KLTLT
+14 KSTLI
-19 VVLLITAFF
+19 VILLITAFF
-28 LYHASFLHLDADYN
+28 LYHAAFLRLDADYN

-47 TGKGVTYIGG
+47 TGKGVSYRGGSGEYIG
-57 TGEYKPQQQADQQEY
+57 QQGSALVESI
-72 REAIPETMVL
+72 IPETMVL
-82 DSSSLGRYL
+82 DTTPLGSHL
-91 VASNKQETIAP
+91 VASAEVEPPLP
-102 EESRAYSTSYLV
+102 EDNLAYSTSYLV
-114 MLESPVLYE
+114 MVESPALFE
-123 ADTLNRISSV
+123 AETLNRITTV
-133 MQKLSDTGY
+133 MQKLTDTGY
-142 VGQSFSVLDFVT
+142 LSKSFSVLDFVT
-154 FEKRGSRLV
+154 FEKKGSRLV
-163 SVPFAANSSKQ
+163 TVPFGSSSIQ
-174 AWTDEQ
+174 NNWTEEQ
-180 AELLLKRIENDP
+180 AQLLKQRIENDP

-200 EDLTSI
+200 ENLDAM

-217 QMESE
+217 QMEAE
-222 LSAILDEMREAD
+222 LSNLLDELREAD
-234 IKVSINGGAIITNRL
+234 ITVSINGGAIITNRL

-256 LSILLTL
+256 LSILLSL

-304 YSLTIVNIVTPC
+304 YSLTIINIVTPC

-324 YAIHVIGEYYSDY
+324 YAIHVIGEYYADY
-337 AKGMNPVQST
+337 AKGLNPIQST

-357 CMTTVIGFMS
+357 CITTVIGFMS
-367 LLFSK
+367 LFFSK

-399 AMLNLVVPP
+399 AMLSLVVPP
-408 KQVQIATY
+408 KQEQIKTY
-416 KKGYLALLVIS
+416 KKGYLAQLVIS
-427 IDRLVKRAWPLFIV
+427 IDRSVKHAWPLLVVVFMLV
-441 LFILIIGG
+441 IIG
-449 YALTRD
+449 YFVTRD

-467 PKKDPLGITSR
+467 PKKEPLGETSR
-478 NFAQKMGGD
+478 RFAQKMGGD
-487 TPYLI
+487 TPFLI
-492 TVEAPQGESQFFL
+492 TVEAPEGESQFFL
-505 KSENLQDV
+505 KSGNLQDV
-513 YAFEQAI
+513 YAFEQAV

-526 VRHILSFASYV
+526 VRHIISFASYV

-545 QEAGIPESDGL
+545 QEEGIPESDGL

-575 GAIMNPEGTKLT
+575 GTIMNPEGTKLT

-609 EDTVLSYLPLLPN
+609 EDTVISLLPLLPN

-627 LGGEPHRSLHFSNTL
+627 LDGEPHRSLHFSEAL
-642 LSDQS
+642 LSDQM

-653 YLLVFLV
+653 VVLVFLV
-660 VLFAFKSLSFALY
+660 VLFAFKSVSLALY

-692 QIPFDMITVSFAA
+692 QIPFDMITVSFGS

-717 FLIRYRNKLG
+717 FLIRYKNKIG
-727 MNDRS
+727 INDRT

-777 SIALLNCMLSTLLIM
+777 SMALLNCMLSTLLIM
-792 PSVIRLVTRIQR
+792 PSVIRLVTFFQRKIGMQMNTQR
-804 RFGLQTATD
+804 R
-813 RRK
+813 

>member
-6 LAFAGKHS
+6 LVFVGKHS
-14 KLTLT
+14 KSTLI
-19 VVLLITAFF
+19 VILLITAFF
-28 LYHASFLHLDADYN
+28 LYHAAFLHLDADYN

-47 TGKGVTYIGG
+47 TGKGVSYQGG
-57 TGEYKPQQQADQQEY
+57 SGEHMDQQGSALVEIF
-72 REAIPETMVL
+72 IPETMVL
-82 DSSSLGRYL
+82 DTTALGSHL
-91 VASNKQETIAP
+91 VASAEVEPPMP
-102 EESRAYSTSYLV
+102 EDNLAYSTSYLV
-114 MLESPVLYE
+114 MVESPALFE
-123 ADTLNRISSV
+123 AETLNRITTV
-133 MQKLSDTGY
+133 MQKLTDTGY
-142 VGQSFSVLDFVT
+142 LSKSFSVLDFVT
-154 FEKRGSRLV
+154 FEKKGSRLV
-163 SVPFAANSSKQ
+163 TVPLGSSSMQNK
-174 AWTDEQ
+174 WTEEQ
-180 AELLLKRIENDP
+180 AQLLKQRIENDP

-200 EDLTSI
+200 ENLDAM

-217 QMESE
+217 QMEAE
-222 LSAILDEMREAD
+222 LSNLLDELREAD
-234 IKVSINGGAIITNRL
+234 ITVSINGGAIITNRL

-256 LSILLTL
+256 LSILLSL

-295 TFGTMRLLG
+295 TFGTMHLLG
-304 YSLTIVNIVTPC
+304 YSLTIINIVTPC

-324 YAIHVIGEYYSDY
+324 YAIHVIGEYYADY
-337 AKGMNPVQST
+337 AKGLNPIQST

-357 CMTTVIGFMS
+357 CITTVIGFMS

-399 AMLNLVVPP
+399 AMLSLVVPP
-408 KQVQIATY
+408 KQEQIKTY
-416 KKGYLALLVIS
+416 KKGYLAQLVIS
-427 IDRLVKRAWPLFIV
+427 IDRSVKHAWPLLVVVFLLV
-441 LFILIIGG
+441 IIG
-449 YALTRD
+449 YFATRD
-455 HIPVNTNYMSYL
+455 YIPVNTNYMSYL
-467 PKKDPLGITSR
+467 PKKEPLGETSR
-478 NFAQKMGGD
+478 RFAQKMGGD
-487 TPYLI
+487 TPFLI
-492 TVEAPQGESQFFL
+492 TVEAPEGESQFFL
-505 KSENLQDV
+505 KSGNLQDV
-513 YAFEQAI
+513 YAFEQAV

-526 VRHILSFASYV
+526 VRHIISFASYV

-545 QEAGIPESDGL
+545 QEEGIPESDGL

-563 VILMSRQGQEEM
+563 VILMSRQGQEDM
-575 GAIMNPEGTKLT
+575 GTIMNPEGTKLT

-609 EDTVLSYLPLLPN
+609 EDTVISLLPLLPN

-627 LGGEPHRSLHFSNTL
+627 LDGEPHRSLHFSEAL
-642 LSDQS
+642 LSDQM

-653 YLLVFLV
+653 VLLVFLV
-660 VLFAFKSLSFALY
+660 VLFAFKSVSLALY

-692 QIPFDMITVSFAA
+692 QIPFDMITVSFGS

-717 FLIRYRNKLG
+717 FLIRYKNKLG
-727 MNDRS
+727 IDDRT

-777 SIALLNCMLSTLLIM
+777 SMALLNCMLSTLLIM
-792 PSVIRLVTRIQR
+792 PSVIRLVTFFQRKIGMQTNTQR
-804 RFGLQTATD
+804 R
-813 RRK
+813 

>member
-6 LAFAGKHS
+6 LVFVGKHS
-14 KLTLT
+14 KSTLI
-19 VVLLITAFF
+19 VILLITAFF
-28 LYHASFLHLDADYN
+28 LYHAAFLHLDADYN

-47 TGKGVTYIGG
+47 TGKGVSYRGGSGEYIG
-57 TGEYKPQQQADQQEY
+57 QQGSSLVESF
-72 REAIPETMVL
+72 IPETMVL
-82 DSSSLGRYL
+82 DTTALGSHL
-91 VASNKQETIAP
+91 VASAEVEPPMP
-102 EESRAYSTSYLV
+102 EDNLAYSTSYLV
-114 MLESPVLYE
+114 MVESPALFE
-123 ADTLNRISSV
+123 AETLNRITTV
-133 MQKLSDTGY
+133 MQKLTDTGY
-142 VGQSFSVLDFVT
+142 LSKSFSVLDFVT
-154 FEKRGSRLV
+154 FEKKGSRLV
-163 SVPFAANSSKQ
+163 TVPFGSSSMQNK
-174 AWTDEQ
+174 WTEEQ
-180 AELLLKRIENDP
+180 AQLLKQRIENDP

-200 EDLTSI
+200 ENLDAM

-217 QMESE
+217 QMEAE
-222 LSAILDEMREAD
+222 LSNLLDELREAD
-234 IKVSINGGAIITNRL
+234 ITVSINGGAIITNRL

-256 LSILLTL
+256 LSILLSL

-295 TFGTMRLLG
+295 TFGTMHLLG
-304 YSLTIVNIVTPC
+304 YSLTIINIVTPC

-324 YAIHVIGEYYSDY
+324 YAIHVIGEYYADY
-337 AKGMNPVQST
+337 AKGLNPIQST

-357 CMTTVIGFMS
+357 CITTVIGFMS

-399 AMLNLVVPP
+399 AMLSLVVPP
-408 KQVQIATY
+408 KQEQIKTY
-416 KKGYLALLVIS
+416 KKGYLAQLVIS
-427 IDRLVKRAWPLFIV
+427 IDRSVKHAWPLLVVVFLLV
-441 LFILIIGG
+441 IIG
-449 YALTRD
+449 YFVTRD
-455 HIPVNTNYMSYL
+455 YIPVNTNYMSYL
-467 PKKDPLGITSR
+467 PKKEPLGETSR
-478 NFAQKMGGD
+478 RFAQKMGGD
-487 TPYLI
+487 TPFLI
-492 TVEAPQGESQFFL
+492 TVEAPEGESQFFL
-505 KSENLQDV
+505 KSGNLQDV
-513 YAFEQAI
+513 YAFEQAV

-526 VRHILSFASYV
+526 VRHIISFASYV

-545 QEAGIPESDGL
+545 QEEGIPESDGL

-563 VILMSRQGQEEM
+563 VILMSRQGQEDM
-575 GAIMNPEGTKLT
+575 GTIMNPEGTKLT

-609 EDTVLSYLPLLPN
+609 EDTVISLLPLLPN

-627 LGGEPHRSLHFSNTL
+627 LDGEPHRSLHFSEAL
-642 LSDQS
+642 LSDQM

-653 YLLVFLV
+653 VLLVFLV
-660 VLFAFKSLSFALY
+660 VLFAFKSVSLALY

-692 QIPFDMITVSFAA
+692 QIPFDMITVSFGS

-717 FLIRYRNKLG
+717 FLIRYKNKLG
-727 MNDRS
+727 IDDRT

-777 SIALLNCMLSTLLIM
+777 SMALLNCMLSTLLIM
-792 PSVIRLVTRIQR
+792 PSVIRLVTFFQRKIGMQTNTQR
-804 RFGLQTATD
+804 R
-813 RRK
+813 

>member
-6 LAFAGKHS
+6 LVFVGKHS
-14 KLTLT
+14 KSTLI
-19 VVLLITAFF
+19 VILLITAFF
-28 LYHASFLHLDADYN
+28 LYHAAFLHLDADYN

-47 TGKGVTYIGG
+47 TGKGVSYQGGSGEYIG
-57 TGEYKPQQQADQQEY
+57 QQGSALVESF
-72 REAIPETMVL
+72 IPETMVL
-82 DSSSLGRYL
+82 DTTALGSHL
-91 VASNKQETIAP
+91 VASAEVEPPMP
-102 EESRAYSTSYLV
+102 EDNLAYSTSYLV
-114 MLESPVLYE
+114 MVESPALFE
-123 ADTLNRISSV
+123 AETLNRITTV
-133 MQKLSDTGY
+133 MQKLTDTGY
-142 VGQSFSVLDFVT
+142 LSKSFSVLDFVT
-154 FEKRGSRLV
+154 FEKKGSRLV
-163 SVPFAANSSKQ
+163 TVPFGSSSMQNK
-174 AWTDEQ
+174 WTEEQ
-180 AELLLKRIENDP
+180 AQLLKQRIENDP

-200 EDLTSI
+200 ENLDAM

-217 QMESE
+217 QMEAE
-222 LSAILDEMREAD
+222 LSNLLDELREAD
-234 IKVSINGGAIITNRL
+234 ITVSINGGAIITNRL

-256 LSILLTL
+256 LSILLSL

-295 TFGTMRLLG
+295 TFGTMHLLG
-304 YSLTIVNIVTPC
+304 YSLTIINIVTPC

-324 YAIHVIGEYYSDY
+324 YAIHVIGEYYADY
-337 AKGMNPVQST
+337 AKGLNPIQST

-357 CMTTVIGFMS
+357 CITTVIGFMS

-399 AMLNLVVPP
+399 AMLSLVVPP
-408 KQVQIATY
+408 KQEQIKTY
-416 KKGYLALLVIS
+416 KKGYLAQLVIS
-427 IDRLVKRAWPLFIV
+427 IDRSVKHAWPLLVVVFMLV
-441 LFILIIGG
+441 IIG
-449 YALTRD
+449 YFATRD
-455 HIPVNTNYMSYL
+455 YIPVNTNYMSYL
-467 PKKDPLGITSR
+467 PKKEPLGETSR
-478 NFAQKMGGD
+478 RFAQKMGGD
-487 TPYLI
+487 TPFLI
-492 TVEAPQGESQFFL
+492 TVEAPEGESQFFL
-505 KSENLQDV
+505 KSGNLQDV
-513 YAFEQAI
+513 YAFEQAV

-526 VRHILSFASYV
+526 VRHIISFASYV

-545 QEAGIPESDGL
+545 QEEGIPESDGL

-563 VILMSRQGQEEM
+563 VILMSRQGQEDM
-575 GAIMNPEGTKLT
+575 GTIMNPEGTKLT

-609 EDTVLSYLPLLPN
+609 EDTVISLLPLLPN

-627 LGGEPHRSLHFSNTL
+627 LDGEPHRSLHFSEAL
-642 LSDQS
+642 LSDQM

-653 YLLVFLV
+653 VLLVFLV
-660 VLFAFKSLSFALY
+660 VLFAFKSVSLALY

-692 QIPFDMITVSFAA
+692 QIPFDMITVSFGS

-717 FLIRYRNKLG
+717 FLIRYKNKLG
-727 MNDRS
+727 IDDRT

-777 SIALLNCMLSTLLIM
+777 SMALLNCMLSTLLIM
-792 PSVIRLVTRIQR
+792 PSVIRLVTFFQRKIGMQTNTQR
-804 RFGLQTATD
+804 R
-813 RRK
+813 